1 MRISL
6 STFVPATTD
15 RAFDLSIDIGT
26 HIESMAH
33 SGERAVD
40 GVASG
45 LIALGESVTWKAR
58 HFGVTWTMT
67 STITAWDRPHS
78 FVDEQAKGP
87 FKTFHHLHRFEPDG
101 DGTRMTDEIDYTA
114 PFGPLGSAVDRLVL
128 NGYLRRLIVVRNDF
142 IVAEAAKHP

>member
-1 MRISL
+1 MKISL
-6 STFVPATTD
+6 STFVPSSTQ
-15 RAFDLSIDIGT
+15 RAFDLSIDIDT
-26 HIESMAH
+26 HLESMAH

-58 HFGVTWTMT
+58 HFGITWTMT

-87 FKTFHHLHRFEPDG
+87 FKMFRHLHRFEPEG
-101 DGTRMTDEIDYTA
+101 DGTRMIDEIDYTA
-114 PFGPLGSAVDRLVL
+114 PFGPIGSAVDRMVL
-128 NGYLRRLIVVRNDF
+128 NRYLQRLIVARNDF
-142 IVAEAAKHP
+142 IVTEAAKRS

>member
-1 MRISL
+1 MQIAL
-6 STFVPATTD
+6 STFVPAPVE

-26 HIESMAH
+26 HLESMAH

-40 GVASG
+40 GVVGG

-87 FKTFHHLHRFEPDG
+87 FKTFHHLHRFEAEG

-114 PFGPLGSAVDRLVL
+114 PFGPLGSAVDRFVL